1 MVITPK
7 YDNDNV
13 TLGYLNKVMNNE
25 TEKSNKKINEIPKSY
40 NSPPVP
46 PYYQNSILMLDGRI
60 YKCIKSRLVGS
71 FTISD
76 WKLVI
81 STNEIDEAL
90 KFIYDVNKLEY
101 VDQVDGM
108 IETFFQTIDPS
119 TEWTTDIDKN
129 KHVSDLWGIDLST
142 CYQYEKKATNP
153 VTYGWKKVNVPTS
166 LFDTLDG
173 YRRIFTA
180 EPFNYSKDDLWIGE
194 ITKIAINNSEVYNS
208 SDWEERDDF
217 IESSKTEQEEYHKIY
232 LLPKITEINRQ
243 ISSEIKKSV
252 DEIILRVSK
261 TYTTKTEVDKY
272 IDDIKTGVAEEYTTK
287 KEFNSQIS
295 LTSEQINAIVE
306 KNTTQDN
313 NIDLL
318 NQEYSQLKLTSD
330 SISASVSSIKSDVKD
345 VNKKISET
353 SANFE
358 DFKDNEYIQSINNLQ
373 NQIDGAIQFWNGAEI
388 PTLNNYPAMNWTTEN
403 DRINHQAD
411 IYTVIEDIDGEMKQ
425 GKSYRFDK
433 VNGTWQWI
441 ELTDNE
447 LSAVQKLAQDAQ
459 KSADKARETADKN
472 TKDIEG
478 VTKRTASLEL
488 KDNEIEA
495 SVDTLKENVNDI
507 STTNKTVSNKN
518 SLYIEDALEENAL
531 EFRVKGKSKQTSYTG
546 KNLFNY
552 VDELISSIHG
562 LTSTL
567 NKDGSITTTGIP
579 TQEYFS
585 IVNSKDITNI
595 LEDNQVYSLNVDSAY
610 SYLYFQVQGV
620 RKDGTRQYYAT
631 TSSKQVQFLVDKSTF
646 STYSISVIVG
656 TSANWGTS
664 SRTITNRYMLCKE
677 TDTTFEPY
685 VGGTSSPNP
694 SYPQEINAIKGIENL
709 FNYYKNFISNR
720 YGLASVINDDGSIT
734 TIGKPAGNYIGIVGW
749 QDITDKL
756 ENGEIYT
763 LSQKN
768 NNTKLYTQLRLTK
781 TSDSSYTYISAN
793 NGPQNI
799 TINKSI
805 YSKYEICLITTT
817 TVNWGNDDLTI
828 TNKYMFCKGLY
839 TASDNFV
846 PYGNWLV
853 EKITGNNIL
862 NLLKYRNAN
871 YTATSNGVRL
881 TLLEDGTY
889 TINGT
894 ATNGAINV
902 WIAGAYSVN
911 AKKIFTLKA
920 GTYYLRGI
928 SLFHGINWITPINIT
943 YNGGI
948 FTVTNDID
956 VTGIRCCQLIKNNSY
971 DEIIKPILA
980 KRTTTINYEPYKE
993 QNVLIN
999 LKNNELCSNKD
1010 LSVRDELVVN
1020 ETETFIEKKIGKI
1033 VLNGSE
1039 YYGLADSNQRIVT
1052 SSIYVPELSN
1062 VKINIVDSPTNLANA
1077 LSENYIISTQSNTK
1091 PGSNTIGFSQWNNV
1105 IYIYFPADYTLAEF
1119 KSQLQANPVTI
1130 YYELATP
1137 EKIQLDKVDIP
1148 LYENINNLTL
1158 LEDLETDTS
1167 VKYLT
1172 NNVTNQMYATRSQL
1186 KIAEN
1191 SIRTDIN
1198 AKFKGYSTTTE
1209 MNNTIEQKIT
1219 DSENAIS
1226 LKVEQVDKKTTGSI
1240 NEIKGSLEL
1249 KISKDENDEIV
1260 SMLNASAKEI
1270 NLKSNRFS
1278 LESDKTKIKKDGTV
1292 EFTGGTIGGFELTK
1306 NEFKTNISVTRNY
1319 TQNDL
1324 NKVQQYLLGQV
1335 TLTNDEIDYY
1345 DANGDGTINILDLLL
1360 IQKVISGTDSATVTG
1375 TFELNSSSSLKSLS
1389 FKDSDG
1395 KTTTSVGINGI
1406 GTKCISADTIS
1417 VNDIR
1422 KKDGN
1427 PFFSSGCNLLSS
1439 IGSYITTDTLISYS
1453 GEYDLYIVIGKIAS
1467 NDIGRVTA
1475 VVPSIAIT
1483 QSGTSIN
1490 IADNSGF
1497 VSGLFTV
1504 NSSNQVL
1511 FKHRARS
1518 GTGYIEQIFGVKL

>member
-1 MVITPK
+1 MK
-7 YDNDNV
+7 YIDYNENDIQEFEYETTMISDGSIV
-13 TLGYLNKVMNNE
+13 GACELGKATIKLLNDSNE
-25 TEKSNKKINEIPKSY
+25 YSVFKGSW
-40 NSPPVP
+40 
-46 PYYQNSILMLDGRI
+46 
-60 YKCIKSRLVGS
+60 IKTVHGS
-71 FTISD
+71 FY
-76 WKLVI
+76 
-81 STNEIDEAL
+81 
-90 KFIYDVNKLEY
+90 IYDVKP
-101 VDQVDGM
+101 VQ
-108 IETFFQTIDPS
+108 
-119 TEWTTDIDKN
+119 
-129 KHVSDLWGIDLST
+129 
-142 CYQYEKKATNP
+142 EK
-153 VTYGWKKVNVPTS
+153 
-166 LFDTLDG
+166 
-173 YRRIFTA
+173 
-180 EPFNYSKDDLWIGE
+180 
-194 ITKIAINNSEVYNS
+194 IN
-208 SDWEERDDF
+208 
-217 IESSKTEQEEYHKIY
+217 
-232 LLPKITEINRQ
+232 
-243 ISSEIKKSV
+243 
-252 DEIILRVSK
+252 
-261 TYTTKTEVDKY
+261 
-272 IDDIKTGVAEEYTTK
+272 
-287 KEFNSQIS
+287 
-295 LTSEQINAIVE
+295 
-306 KNTTQDN
+306 
-313 NIDLL
+313 
-318 NQEYSQLKLTSD
+318 
-330 SISASVSSIKSDVKD
+330 
-345 VNKKISET
+345 
-353 SANFE
+353 
-358 DFKDNEYIQSINNLQ
+358 
-373 NQIDGAIQFWNGAEI
+373 
-388 PTLNNYPAMNWTTEN
+388 
-403 DRINHQAD
+403 
-411 IYTVIEDIDGEMKQ
+411 
-425 GKSYRFDK
+425 
-433 VNGTWQWI
+433 I
-441 ELTDNE
+441 ELTCYDIKYKLDTLYEPKKYTFPLTLKKWRNSIFDNCGVKYDDSDFPNSDLILEKEPYIENGSSNRTVIKMIAQAGASSVITDKNDIFYFSWFTDNVFLVDDWLELTTEKVKTDSINTVVLGRGDTEDNVYYPEQTQNPTEFRIDNNYILDPQDTDSDTDIRYKTIKPIYNRINGFSYLIFDIRTQQIDNKLSLTLGDKIKYYDIYDNE
-447 LSAVQKLAQDAQ
+447 LEAYVMTKKITYLGGDLSDDTNYEMTLSAEKVNETSTDLSYSSKIENKILSVER
-459 KSADKARETADKN
+459 KADKQA
-472 TKDIEG
+472 G
-478 VTKRTASLEL
+478 VILDEVKKIDS
-488 KDNEIEA
+488 
-495 SVDTLKENVNDI
+495 TLNSI
-507 STTNKTVSNKN
+507 TTTNKTVSNKN